1 MMLFSSFT
9 FSQSR
14 HGKLCAIAGDRQQGF
29 HAGKKKRGKSE
40 KSANLLQED
49 RRQLNHIEVVAGPV
63 HDAADV
69 HQGRDLRLVPHAPEG
84 LKLIVVDPSS
94 AGADDE
100 ILCKREPL
108 VAHHVVPNEVRRQR
122 QRGEVLL
129 LENCRVT
136 DEVAVTQHHLASQ
149 LVTRDDLIIFDAR
162 LEVVRG
168 ELLGVKKSEVR
179 FSRSF

>member
-1 MMLFSSFT
+1 MMLFSSLT

-49 RRQLNHIEVVAGPV
+49 RRERNHIAVVVGPV

-84 LKLIVVDPSS
+84 LKLLEVERAS

-100 ILCKREPL
+100 IL
-108 VAHHVVPNEVRRQR
+108 
-122 QRGEVLL
+122 
-129 LENCRVT
+129 
-136 DEVAVTQHHLASQ
+136 
-149 LVTRDDLIIFDAR
+149 
-162 LEVVRG
+162 
-168 ELLGVKKSEVR
+168 
-179 FSRSF
+179 